1 MDKVSPVT
9 LDQYGAMDMAEKRQ
23 VWLDISDISEE
34 QFEAHIETQKGREA
48 AVPKVGS
55 EAPDFTADVLGPNRQ
70 RTGEQVR
77 LSDLRGKPVG
87 LVFGSYT

>member
-9 LDQYGAMDMAEKRQ
+9 LEQYAAMDMTAKRK
-23 VWLDISDISEE
+23 VWLEISDISEAE
-34 QFEAHIETQKGREA
+34 FQAHIAEQQAREA
-48 AVPKVGS
+48 DVPRVGAP
-55 EAPDFTADVLGPNRQ
+55 APDFTADVLGPNHQ
-70 RTGEQVR
+70 RTGETVK